1 MNEQLIKFIELCLV
15 DGVISDKEREVIF
28 RKSKELGVPDDECEI
43 ILEGMIGLS
52 NNEETS
58 NEKED
63 TSNENI
69 INKDIDIKESY
80 IKLDTPQEWITNLNI
95 INEKILDYLNSEN
108 EKIKTF
114 ISSGDFKNFIQKSP
128 FVFERNILDSM
139 INQPRTEE
147 GGFLVRQ
154 LIHQHLNGRLGIK

>member
-1 MNEQLIKFIELCLV
+1 MNEQLIEFIELCLV

-43 ILEGMIGLS
+43 ILEGMIGMS

-69 INKDIDIKESY
+69 INKNTLENPESLIEY
-80 IKLDTPQEWITNLNI
+80 FKIA
-95 INEKILDYLNSEN
+95 KILNK
-108 EKIKTF
+108 EKDI
-114 ISSGDFKNFIQKSP
+114 GDP
-128 FVFERNILDSM
+128 
-139 INQPRTEE
+139 
-147 GGFLVRQ
+147 
-154 LIHQHLNGRLGIK
+154 